1 MSAAPQIVTKS
12 EAAAILGVSR
22 PCFSQYLV
30 EGKVDGPAIVG
41 SGHRARIDVDIAREQ
56 LRKRLEPIRFLGG
69 QGKAKVTGSAAA
81 KTNPLRAVPSAN
93 NDDADL
99 INRRCIEDDIKTERL
114 AQLALGNAK
123 LREEA
128 AARSGKF
135 VLAEDVQQEIGRA
148 ASRILTLVESS
159 LADFANAIMRDGA
172 ASQRDVLRTL
182 RAAWREARLRAAK
195 TNREAASVLP
205 ELVESEGGHDAPMQH

>member
-41 SGHRARIDVDIAREQ
+41 CGHRARIDVGIAREQ

-69 QGKAKVTGSAAA
+69 QGKAKVTGNAAT
-81 KTNPLRAVPSAN
+81 KDQSLRSVPSAN
-93 NDDADL
+93 DDDTDP

-135 VLAEDVQQEIGRA
+135 VLAEDVQQEIGRT

>member
-1 MSAAPQIVTKS
+1 MQIVTKS
-12 EAAAILGVSR
+12 EAATILGVSR
-22 PCFSQYLV
+22 PCFSQYLA
-30 EGKVDGPAIVG
+30 EGKVDGQAIVG

-69 QGKAKVTGSAAA
+69 QGKAKVAGNAAT
-81 KTNPLRAVPSAN
+81 KDQSLRSVPGA
-93 NDDADL
+93 NDDDP

-135 VLAEDVQQEIGRA
+135 VLAEDVQQEIGRT

>member
-1 MSAAPQIVTKS
+1 MRYCHGMQIVTKS

-22 PCFSQYLV
+22 PCFSQYLA
-30 EGKVDGPAIVG
+30 EGKVDGPALIG

-56 LRKRLEPIRFLGG
+56 LRKRLEPIRFIGG
-69 QGKAKVTGSAAA
+69 QGKAKVIGNATTAIPCA
-81 KTNPLRAVPSAN
+81 
-93 NDDADL
+93 NDDDDP
-99 INRRCIEDDIKTERL
+99 INRRCIEDDIKAERL
-114 AQLALGNAK
+114 AQLALGNQK

-128 AARSGKF
+128 AVRSGKF
-135 VLAEDVQQEIGRA
+135 VLAEDVQQEIGRT

-182 RAAWREARLRAAK
+182 RAAWREARIRAAK
-195 TNREAASVLP
+195 TNREAASALP
-205 ELVESEGGHDAPMQH
+205 ELVESGGHDAPMQH